1 MQRKTRGRVLSPPV
15 ATKKYLLFMCDMEH
29 TGLFLSLIQRRKW
42 PTIELTCFRGERP
55 VSDELTA
62 ARAGRFSE
70 LLCPHLADCVRS
82 AEFRTSVIHRHLAET
97 GEMGIRLRVQ
107 AVMPCL
113 LQGEFA
119 RGRRLASADYCRG
132 QGWCSYCGGVGMEA
146 GEFYQAAQVVIA
158 IVAASRRPRC
168 GERHAR
174 QLPAAANGSQ
184 QVQERHG
191 AGPLTLT
198 SARAPAAPCGLLTS
212 RPSCG

>member
-1 MQRKTRGRVLSPPV
+1 
-15 ATKKYLLFMCDMEH
+15 MEH

-82 AEFRTSVIHRHLAET
+82 AEFRTSVIHRHLAAT

-191 AGPLTLT
+191 AGLDADVGADSSGAVRIAHFASFLRLRNCPMRPTT
-198 SARAPAAPCGLLTS
+198 SGLVWATAAISDST
-212 RPSCG
+212 